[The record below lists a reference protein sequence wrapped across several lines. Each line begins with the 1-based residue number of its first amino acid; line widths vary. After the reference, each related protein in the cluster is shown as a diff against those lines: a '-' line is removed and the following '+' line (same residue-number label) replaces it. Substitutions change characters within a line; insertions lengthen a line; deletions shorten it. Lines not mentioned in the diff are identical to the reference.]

1 MSIKEI
7 MIYPAE
13 VLKKRSE
20 PVEVVDDEIR
30 VLVDDMAETMYAA
43 PGVGLAANQVDVT
56 KRIAVIDIDHP
67 EGKSDLLVLI
77 NPEIVERSGEIEW
90 EEGCLSFPDINV
102 KVQRS
107 QKVRITA
114 LNRDGEAYE
123 LEAQELLAV
132 AIQHE
137 IDHLDG
143 ITLANKMSF
152 LQRRLMMRELKNRG
166 N

>member
-20 PVEVVDDEIR
+20 PVDVVDDEIR

-43 PGVGLAANQVDVT
+43 PGVGLAANQVGVT

-90 EEGCLSFPDINV
+90 EEGCLSFPGIDVN
-102 KVQRS
+102 VQRS
-107 QKVRITA
+107 RKIRMTA

-152 LQRRLMMRELKNRG
+152 LQRKMMMRELKNRKS
-166 N
+166 